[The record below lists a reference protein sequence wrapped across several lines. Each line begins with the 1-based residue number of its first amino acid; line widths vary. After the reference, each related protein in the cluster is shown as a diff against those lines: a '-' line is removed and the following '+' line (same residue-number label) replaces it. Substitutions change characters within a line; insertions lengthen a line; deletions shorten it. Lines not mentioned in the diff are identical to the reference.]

1 MRFAN
6 FSTDLYKMT
15 LIFKGAST
23 MKYRK
28 ILSPSILSADFG
40 NLARDI
46 HAIDE
51 AGAEYIHI
59 DVMDGIFVPSISFG
73 MPVIKSIRP
82 ITDRVFDIHLMIK
95 EPVRYVDE
103 FASLGAD
110 IITVH
115 VEACEDVEATLK
127 RIKELG
133 VKVGITLNPSTPLD
147 DVKSFLPLVDMLLI
161 MSVVPGFGG
170 QKFIDSSLDKLREA
184 VRLRDELGLGY
195 DIEVDGGVNFDN
207 IKSIYEAGANIIVA
221 GSTVFKGN
229 AADNVKKLLELM

>member
-1 MRFAN
+1 MN
-6 FSTDLYKMT
+6 YK
-15 LIFKGAST
+15 
-23 MKYRK
+23 K

-46 HAIDE
+46 RAIDE

-73 MPVIKSIRP
+73 MPIIKSIRP
-82 ITDRVFDIHLMIK
+82 VTKKLFDVHLMIE
-95 EPVRYVDE
+95 EPIRYVEE

-115 VEACEDVEATLK
+115 VEACENPANTLK

-133 VKVGITLNPSTPLD
+133 VRAGITLNPATPL
-147 DVKSFLPLVDMLLI
+147 SSIRELMPLADMVLI
-161 MSVVPGFGG
+161 MSVNPGFGG
-170 QKFIDSSLDKLREA
+170 QKFIESSLDKLRETA
-184 VRLRDELGLGY
+184 RMRDELGLTF

-207 IKSIYEAGANIIVA
+207 IGGISAAGANIIVA

-229 AADNVKKLLELM
+229 ASDNVKKLMELM

>member
-1 MRFAN
+1 
-6 FSTDLYKMT
+6 
-15 LIFKGAST
+15 
-23 MKYRK
+23 MKYK
-28 ILSPSILSADFG
+28 NILSPSILSADFG

-46 HAIDE
+46 HTIDE

-73 MPVIKSIRP
+73 MPIIKSIRP
-82 ITDRVFDIHLMIK
+82 LTDKIFDLHLMIE
-95 EPVRYVDE
+95 EPIRYVDE
-103 FASLGAD
+103 FTSLGAD

-115 VEACEDVEATLK
+115 VEACKDTAATLK

-133 VKVGITLNPSTPLD
+133 VKAGITLNPDTPLS
-147 DVKSFLPLVDMLLI
+147 DVREYLPLADMLLI

-170 QKFIDSSLDKLREA
+170 QKFIGASLDKLREA
-184 VRLRDELGLGY
+184 VILRDELGLNY

-207 IKSIYEAGANIIVA
+207 IRDIHEAGANIIVA

-229 AADNVKKLLELM
+229 AADNVKKLIELM

>member
-1 MRFAN
+1 
-6 FSTDLYKMT
+6 
-15 LIFKGAST
+15 
-23 MKYRK
+23 MKYK
-28 ILSPSILSADFG
+28 NILSPSILSADFG

-46 HAIDE
+46 HTIDE

-73 MPVIKSIRP
+73 MPIIKSIRP
-82 ITDRVFDIHLMIK
+82 LTDKIFDLHLMIE
-95 EPVRYVDE
+95 EPIRYVDE
-103 FASLGAD
+103 FTSLGAD

-115 VEACEDVEATLK
+115 VEACKDTAATLK

-133 VKVGITLNPSTPLD
+133 VKAGITLNPDTPLS
-147 DVKSFLPLVDMLLI
+147 DVREYLPLADMLLI

-170 QKFIDSSLDKLREA
+170 QKFIEASLDKLREA
-184 VRLRDELGLGY
+184 VILRDELGLNY

-207 IKSIYEAGANIIVA
+207 IRDIHEAGANIIVA

-229 AADNVKKLLELM
+229 AADNVKNS

>member
-1 MRFAN
+1 
-6 FSTDLYKMT
+6 
-15 LIFKGAST
+15 
-23 MKYRK
+23 MKYK
-28 ILSPSILSADFG
+28 NILSPSILSADFG

-46 HAIDE
+46 HTIDE

-73 MPVIKSIRP
+73 MPIIKSIRP
-82 ITDRVFDIHLMIK
+82 LTDKIFDLHLMIE
-95 EPVRYVDE
+95 EPIRYVDE
-103 FASLGAD
+103 FTSLGAD

-115 VEACEDVEATLK
+115 VEACKDTAATLK

-133 VKVGITLNPSTPLD
+133 VKAGITLNPDTPLS
-147 DVKSFLPLVDMLLI
+147 DVRAYLPLADMLLI

-170 QKFIDSSLDKLREA
+170 QKFIEASLDKLREA
-184 VRLRDELGLGY
+184 VILRDELGLNY

-207 IKSIYEAGANIIVA
+207 IRDIHEAGANIIVA

-229 AADNVKKLLELM
+229 AADNVKKLIELM

>member
-1 MRFAN
+1 
-6 FSTDLYKMT
+6 
-15 LIFKGAST
+15 
-23 MKYRK
+23 MKYK
-28 ILSPSILSADFG
+28 NILSPSILSADFG

-46 HAIDE
+46 HTIDE

-73 MPVIKSIRP
+73 MPIIKSIRP
-82 ITDRVFDIHLMIK
+82 LTDKIFDVHLMI
-95 EPVRYVDE
+95 EDPIRYVDE
-103 FASLGAD
+103 FTALGAD

-115 VEACEDVEATLK
+115 VEACKDTAATLK

-133 VKVGITLNPSTPLD
+133 VKAGITLNPDTPLS
-147 DVKSFLPLVDMLLI
+147 DVREFLPLADMLLI

-170 QKFIDSSLDKLREA
+170 QKFIEASLDKLREA
-184 VRLRDELGLGY
+184 VILRDELGLNY

-207 IKSIYEAGANIIVA
+207 IKDIHEAGANIIVA

-229 AADNVKKLLELM
+229 AADNVKKLIELM

>member
-1 MRFAN
+1 
-6 FSTDLYKMT
+6 
-15 LIFKGAST
+15 
-23 MKYRK
+23 MKYK
-28 ILSPSILSADFG
+28 NILSPSILSADFG

-46 HAIDE
+46 HTIDE

-73 MPVIKSIRP
+73 MPIIKSIRP
-82 ITDRVFDIHLMIK
+82 LTDKIFDVHLMI
-95 EPVRYVDE
+95 EDPIRYVDE
-103 FASLGAD
+103 FTALGAD

-115 VEACEDVEATLK
+115 VEACKDTAATLK

-133 VKVGITLNPSTPLD
+133 VKAGITLNPDTPLS
-147 DVKSFLPLVDMLLI
+147 DVREFLPLADMLLI

-170 QKFIDSSLDKLREA
+170 QKFIEASLDKLREA
-184 VRLRDELGLGY
+184 VILRDELGLNY

-207 IKSIYEAGANIIVA
+207 ISDIHEAGANIIVA

-229 AADNVKKLLELM
+229 AADNVKKLIELM